1 MREEGQLPRLAKT
14 KTDSSPDPRG
24 FMQGKCI
31 PIYEVHNYVC
41 LFLPLNSNH
50 SPLLVTVICSLSPTE
65 TWQNKFT
72 IIWWSS
78 IYVGTD
84 VIFKSSKG
92 SRIKMWLQKQVDL
105 EFLHW
110 PSSGWMESWS
120 QLKDCQILAK
130 FPKINVLP
138 IPLQRERHWAWFH
151 YRGFQGCCRGCR
163 FLRRFWYS
171 SGPWDIV

>member
-1 MREEGQLPRLAKT
+1 MEYPSFLSPSVPPALNNLSRAARRSFYCTATTSISEWGEKGRQLPRLAKT

-31 PIYEVHNYVC
+31 PIYEVHKYVC
-41 LFLPLNSNH
+41 LFLTLNSNH

-92 SRIKMWLQKQVDL
+92 SRIKMWLQKQVDS

-130 FPKINVLP
+130 FP
-138 IPLQRERHWAWFH
+138 
-151 YRGFQGCCRGCR
+151 
-163 FLRRFWYS
+163 
-171 SGPWDIV
+171 